1 MKSTQLTTSEEAL
14 WSNAAAM
21 CIRIGNGSP
30 VWRWGVLGA
39 YCADAVL
46 QARYTS
52 HKLLSKCYYRE

>member
-1 MKSTQLTTSEEAL
+1 
-14 WSNAAAM
+14 M

-52 HKLLSKCYYRE
+52 HRLLSKCYYRESFLLPSVLSASYIVVQS

>member
-1 MKSTQLTTSEEAL
+1 
-14 WSNAAAM
+14 M

-46 QARYTS
+46 QARYSS
-52 HKLLSKCYYRE
+52 HKLLSKCYYRESLLASCISQQT